1 MDEIKKMINEL
12 VGDTS
17 VARQL
22 DIALRSHVHDNY
34 PTREEYEAL
43 KQEVERLSNLIGDT
57 SVAVQINTA
66 LNG

>member
-1 MDEIKKMINEL
+1 MDEIKKLINEL

-22 DIALRSHVHDNY
+22 DVALRSHRHDDC

-43 KQEVERLSNLIGDT
+43 KQEVERLSNLVGDT
-57 SVAVQINTA
+57 SVAVQINNV

>member
-12 VGDTS
+12 VGDIP
-17 VARQL
+17 VACQL
-22 DIALRSHVHDNY
+22 DVALKTHKHNDY

-57 SVAVQINTA
+57 SVAVQINNA